1 MLAWPDSPH
10 ENERYGHL
18 MGVTDLCIVNYP
30 EFLQLMMDGEVVV
43 SDGDLTVRLVK
54 SELGWHYLQR
64 LSILVKAE

>member
-1 MLAWPDSPH
+1 
-10 ENERYGHL
+10 